1 MASPGVALT
10 ANVFSAMPHAMFCV
24 KDPDGR
30 YVDANDAFVHRAG
43 RTRLRDV
50 VNRRASDLF
59 PADLAASYDAQD
71 RAVRTT
77 GRPVRNQLEVIDDGR
92 SGSGWYLTTKVL
104 DRPSTDDALVVISV
118 PAPLGR
124 APGGGAG
131 LRAAIELA
139 RDRFAEPLRVDDLA
153 HAASM
158 TVDQLERAMR
168 RTLGTSPK
176 QYLVRVR
183 VEQAALL
190 LASTS
195 VPIADVAARCGYYD
209 QSQLTRQF
217 RTHIGVTPGVYRG
230 KARS

>member
-1 MASPGVALT
+1 MIS
-10 ANVFSAMPHAMFCV
+10 
-24 KDPDGR
+24 GR
-30 YVDANDAFVHRAG
+30 
-43 RTRLRDV
+43 RDRQAV
-50 VNRRASDLF
+50 
-59 PADLAASYDAQD
+59 DLAASYDAQD

-92 SGSGWYLTTKVL
+92 SQSGWFLTTKVL
-104 DRPSTDDALVVISV
+104 DRPSADDALVVVSV

-124 APGGGAG
+124 AAAGAAG

-190 LASTS
+190 LASTF

-217 RTHIGVTPGVYRG
+217 RAHVGVTPGAYRG
-230 KARS
+230 EARS